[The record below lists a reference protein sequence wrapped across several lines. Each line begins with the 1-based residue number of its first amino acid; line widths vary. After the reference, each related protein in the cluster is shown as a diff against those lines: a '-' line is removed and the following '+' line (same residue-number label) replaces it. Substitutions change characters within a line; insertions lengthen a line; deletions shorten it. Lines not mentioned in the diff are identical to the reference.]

1 MEMLYKGAM
10 VDYYDPSAAKGLPR
24 RLQDQTSWTGPAVM
38 AAIERK
44 DGGIKRVW
52 IPYHNKLKG
61 IRLEFVRLS
70 ALEEVES
77 GLSGCPEGSRT

>member
-1 MEMLYKGAM
+1 
-10 VDYYDPSAAKGLPR
+10 
-24 RLQDQTSWTGPAVM
+24 M

-61 IRLEFVRLS
+61 IRLAFVRIA

-77 GLSGCPEGSRT
+77 DLSGRPEESRT